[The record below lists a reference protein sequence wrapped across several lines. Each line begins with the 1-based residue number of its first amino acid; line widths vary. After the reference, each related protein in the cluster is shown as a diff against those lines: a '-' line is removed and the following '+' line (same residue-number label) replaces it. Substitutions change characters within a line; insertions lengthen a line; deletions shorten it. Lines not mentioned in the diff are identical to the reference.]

1 MIHDLKPYPAMKD
14 SGVPWLGAVP
24 EHWKVLRLGAL
35 LRERREVN
43 RDLRVTE
50 VLSVLRDRGVVPY
63 ADKGNIGNKKSDDM
77 TRYKI
82 VRPDDIVV
90 NCMNVPSLA
99 PLACQ
104 STRVA

>member
-1 MIHDLKPYPAMKD
+1 VIHDLKPYPAMKD

-90 NCMNVPSLA
+90 NCMNVPSLV